1 MDLPIKT
8 DDVRFSLPEVLDMV
22 STEKFHDE
30 KVKILQ
36 LNENL
41 GLQIFLKAL
50 LHQTLHSNS
59 HVELSLLSSRW

>member
-30 KVKILQ
+30 KIKILQ

-41 GLQIFLKAL
+41 GLSIFLKSTYCI
-50 LHQTLHSNS
+50 QTSHSKLPAK
-59 HVELSLLSSRW
+59 LSLLSSR